1 MQVLLVFLT
10 SLSFVVI
17 ALPQIIAIAVK
28 KKLFDIP
35 LESRRVHKQ
44 LVPQFGGIALFLA
57 FLFTY
62 TIFIPAAML
71 PQANIIIAASLIV
84 FLTGLKDDILAIG
97 PLAKFIPQVF
107 SALLL
112 ILAGGFRIDNLHG
125 VLGIYELPAIAGLL
139 LTLVFVVGIVNAFN
153 LIDGIDGLAGT
164 IGSICMLMF
173 ALLFHQAEAPMWSLM
188 ALSLAAAL
196 LGFLYYNIT
205 PAKIFMGDCGSLF
218 LGLMAAVFSIRYL
231 NIGAAEPLAVG
242 ATEPLASGAANGGW
256 RIAMVAA
263 LLMVPVFDTLR
274 VFALRLRKGSSPFTA
289 DDNHLH
295 HRLLAMGLN
304 HVRATSILSGCT
316 ILFITLS
323 WSMRAMNVNLILLT
337 LILTALIGNE
347 ILAFIAVRS
356 RRISAHDAHKAASSF
371 GSCEDPEVHSSPQFL
386 QNASEI

>member
-62 TIFIPAAML
+62 TLFIPAAML
-71 PQANIIIAASLIV
+71 SQANIIIAASLIV

-164 IGSICMLMF
+164 IGSICMFMF
-173 ALLFHQAEAPMWSLM
+173 ALLFHQADAPMWSLM

-218 LGLMAAVFSIRYL
+218 LGLMAAVFSIQYL
-231 NIGAAEPLAVG
+231 NIGAA
-242 ATEPLASGAANGGW
+242 EPLASGAANGGW

-295 HRLLAMGLN
+295 HRLLALGLN
-304 HVRATSILSGCT
+304 HVRATSLLSGCT

-323 WSMRAMNVNLILLT
+323 WSMRAMNVNLILLA

-347 ILAFIAVRS
+347 VLAFIAARS
-356 RRISAHDAHKAASSF
+356 RRISAHDAHEAASS
-371 GSCEDPEVHSSPQFL
+371 SATCEDPEVHSRPQFL